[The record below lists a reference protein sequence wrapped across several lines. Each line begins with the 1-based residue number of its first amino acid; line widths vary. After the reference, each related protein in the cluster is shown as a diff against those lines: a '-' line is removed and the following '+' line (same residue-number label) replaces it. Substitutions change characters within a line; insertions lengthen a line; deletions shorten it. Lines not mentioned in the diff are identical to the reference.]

1 VSCVSSL
8 LINAGAGVRS
18 NCARGSAVAANG
30 LLSPPRGSTDPRLGA
45 QSWPEISS
53 KIVDLRRV
61 ICASPSYLA
70 RHGWPAGHAAL
81 LRHACL
87 ILSRNP
93 GSATWSFRVNC
104 KLARIDVKGPVSADS
119 AGMLLQ
125 LAIGAAGILRL
136 SEHVVARSIHEGLL
150 QLLLQDAQDP

>member
-1 VSCVSSL
+1 SADAIIAVSIRLPNDADMAVSPWGLQVQDNATIGSFSIATMSPVIDLVSCVSSL

-70 RHGWPAGHAAL
+70 RHGWPAEHADLA
-81 LRHACL
+81 RHACL

-104 KLARIDVKGPVSADS
+104 KLARIDVK
-119 AGMLLQ
+119 
-125 LAIGAAGILRL
+125 
-136 SEHVVARSIHEGLL
+136 
-150 QLLLQDAQDP
+150 